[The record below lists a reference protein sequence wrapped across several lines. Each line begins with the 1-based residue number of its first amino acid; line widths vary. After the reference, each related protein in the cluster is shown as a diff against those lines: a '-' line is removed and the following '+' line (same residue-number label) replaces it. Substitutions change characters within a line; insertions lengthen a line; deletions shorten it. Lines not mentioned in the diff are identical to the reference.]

1 MSNLIT
7 TKQLNSLKS
16 EFRDY
21 LREKNSDWED
31 TTIST
36 YVSDAFFAFNNDV
49 DLDFWAS
56 LTEQELPREIRDRIR
71 DYLRDSNAAEDAE
84 KRADR
89 YLAELKRFKEF
100 LDDKHPTLASE
111 WSGKSIRNV
120 SLQSDFRVW
129 MKKQKQSNGQSYSP
143 NTINTYVS
151 ALKTATAQLQLGNTV
166 FSNLFYYITSDEFE
180 VAHRAILAA
189 PNFSEIETKAGNK
202 AYSSAMVLYARF
214 LKEFG
219 EPSAWMFQG
228 NPKRYDI
235 VRAIEDLDKM
245 TWAVSQYNHQIRKG
259 DKVYIWKSGKDGG
272 IISSGTILCD
282 PETKQPNL
290 NDQYARGTP
299 LNTKPYLAVDIQ
311 IEKKLTDK
319 MVARQTLLSDERTK
333 KLEILTFPRGTN
345 FRVTEEEATV
355 IESIIDGTYKPVPL
369 VLAPPQSATVYSEA
383 EFLNEVYMSKEQ
395 YATLK
400 GLLLR
405 KKNIILQG
413 PPGVGKTFVAQRL
426 AFSVIGAKDTSQ
438 VQVIQFHQSYTY
450 EDFIMGYRPN
460 GNGFSLV
467 EGPFYRF
474 CKIAESDTSRP
485 YFFIIDEINR
495 GNLSKIFGEL
505 LMLTESDKRGKEYA
519 VRLLYKDELF
529 YVPANV
535 YIIGMMNTADRSLAM
550 IDYALRRRFAFFN
563 MEPAFDSEAFREH
576 QKNALQNPKFE
587 KLINTINALNG
598 DIARDASLG
607 SGFRIGH
614 SYLCTNDAVDDAWLH
629 DVVEYELLPLLNE
642 YWFDEPTNIQAWT
655 EKLRNAING

>member
-1 MSNLIT
+1 VSDSSTDEELRNL
-7 TKQLNSLKS
+7 KG
-16 EFRDY
+16 EFGTY
-21 LREKNSDWED
+21 LRAKNPDWED
-31 TTIST
+31 KTIST
-36 YVSDAFFAFNNDV
+36 YVSDAFFALNNDV
-49 DLDFWAS
+49 GLDFWAS
-56 LTEQELPREIRDRIR
+56 LTKKELPTEVRDRIR

-84 KRADR
+84 ERADE
-89 YLAELKRFKEF
+89 YLVAVKRLKEF

-111 WSGKSIRNV
+111 WKGTSGSDVNLKS
-120 SLQSDFRVW
+120 
-129 MKKQKQSNGQSYSP
+129 SP
-143 NTINTYVS
+143 RTWI
-151 ALKTATAQLQLGNTV
+151 
-166 FSNLFYYITSDEFE
+166 
-180 VAHRAILAA
+180 
-189 PNFSEIETKAGNK
+189 
-202 AYSSAMVLYARF
+202 
-214 LKEFG
+214 
-219 EPSAWMFQG
+219 FQG
-228 NPKRYDI
+228 NPKLYDI
-235 VRAIEDLDKM
+235 VRAVEDLDKM

-272 IISSGTILCD
+272 IIASGTILCD

-290 NDQYARGTP
+290 NDLYARGTP
-299 LNTKPYLAVDIQ
+299 LNTEPYLGVDIQ

-319 MVARQTLLSDERTK
+319 IVARQTLRADERTK
-333 KLEILTFPRGTN
+333 ELEILHFSKKTN
-345 FRVTEEEATV
+345 FRVTEEEAIV
-355 IESIIDGTYKPVPL
+355 LESIINGNGTYEPVP
-369 VLAPPQSATVYSEA
+369 VILAPPQPATVYSEA
-383 EFLNEVYMSKEQ
+383 DFLNEVYMSQEQ

-426 AFSVIGAKDTSQ
+426 AFSVIGEKDTSR

-474 CKIAESDTSRP
+474 CKTAESDTSRP

-505 LMLTESDKRGKEYA
+505 LMLTESDKREKKYA

-563 MEPAFDSEAFREH
+563 MEPAFNSAAFREH

-587 KLINTINALNG
+587 KLINTINTLND
-598 DIARDASLG
+598 DIAKDASLG

-614 SYLCTNDAVDDAWLH
+614 SYLCTSDAVDDDWLH

-642 YWFDEPTNIQAWT
+642 YWFDEPTKIQAWT